1 MKTFKVIAFTIL
13 TLILTGCTH
22 NFKDGDM
29 VKVTIAG
36 KKFTLEVAK
45 TIDKQRAGLSG
56 RKTLEADRGMLFV
69 HDQADYL
76 QFWMKDTLIP
86 LQILFVNG
94 CEIVE
99 VKEMQVAK
107 DPANP
112 ETIYKAITQA
122 NKAIELN
129 KATVPESVVGQKIK
143 ELCK

>member
-1 MKTFKVIAFTIL
+1 
-13 TLILTGCTH
+13 
-22 NFKDGDM
+22 M